1 MMYRQQIQEKY
12 ARLVVQVGANLQPG
26 QVAVISAPA
35 ERADFTALVAEEC
48 WKAGARGCAGAVPG

>member
-1 MMYRQQIQEKY
+1 MLYRQQIQEKY

-35 ERADFTALVAEEC
+35 ERADFTVM
-48 WKAGARGCAGAVPG
+48 